1 MGATDAPAPPPFL
14 RLISHPLRWRLVIEL
29 ARSDLRVREL
39 IRGVDQ
45 PQNLVSYHLRL
56 LRIGGLVTSRRS
68 SYDARD
74 SYYHLDLD
82 RCAEGLTRTGAALH
96 PALHM
101 IAAPKPATARPR
113 VLFVCTGNSAR
124 SPIAEALLRHRAGE
138 QVRVSSAGTHPKDHI
153 HPQAI
158 RILRERYNIDIEG
171 QTPRSLDPE
180 RGRQFDRVI
189 TVCDKARE
197 ALPDAEVWP
206 LAHWSIADPAA
217 GIDSPTGYPK
227 FESAV
232 ADIDARVRHLIPTLG
247 ATPRTA
253 ATAIDNKEEQP

>member
-1 MGATDAPAPPPFL
+1 MGATHAPAPPQFI

-39 IRGVDQ
+39 IRGVDE

-56 LRIGGLVTSRRS
+56 LRSGGLVTSRRS

-101 IAAPKPATARPR
+101 TAAPKPATGRPT

-124 SPIAEALLRHRAGE
+124 SPI
-138 QVRVSSAGTHPKDHI
+138 
-153 HPQAI
+153 
-158 RILRERYNIDIEG
+158 
-171 QTPRSLDPE
+171 
-180 RGRQFDRVI
+180 
-189 TVCDKARE
+189 
-197 ALPDAEVWP
+197 
-206 LAHWSIADPAA
+206 
-217 GIDSPTGYPK
+217 
-227 FESAV
+227 
-232 ADIDARVRHLIPTLG
+232 
-247 ATPRTA
+247 
-253 ATAIDNKEEQP
+253 